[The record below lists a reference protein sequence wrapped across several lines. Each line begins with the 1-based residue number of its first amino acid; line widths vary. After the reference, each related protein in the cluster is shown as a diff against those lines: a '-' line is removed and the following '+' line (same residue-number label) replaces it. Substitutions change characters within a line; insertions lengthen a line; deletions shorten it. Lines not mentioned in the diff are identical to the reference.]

1 MIVFQIRQTTLL
13 LPTTMTLYNNNNNN
27 NDKNISAIWFHDT
40 TDYDDVCESVMP
52 NDCDLDSV
60 SDDDDDAHEQPH
72 LFEHHHGVE
81 FGACDCDG
89 GHDDG
94 HCHHEQASEQ
104 SWGVCLTCGVAL
116 VDENSFVV
124 DRQDP
129 RSDCF
134 TCDNC
139 FVSYFGCDA
148 LYNAVNWVVLGKP
161 KPQYTRFEWAC

>member
-13 LPTTMTLYNNNNNN
+13 LPTTMTLYNNNNN
-27 NDKNISAIWFHDT
+27 ISAIWFHDT
-40 TDYDDVCESVMP
+40 TDCDD
-52 NDCDLDSV
+52 V
-60 SDDDDDAHEQPH
+60 SDDDAPEHSN
-72 LFEHHHGVE
+72 LFEHHHHSV
-81 FGACDCDG
+81 D
-89 GHDDG
+89 
-94 HCHHEQASEQ
+94 CHHHDQDSEQ